1 MSGLNVTWTRGDGQ
15 TFTVDGGAIGLL
27 SVTGLNAPNL
37 EVYTQKNALGDGD
50 LVTGRRV
57 GSRTLEFS
65 CKARHASLNGVLLR
79 ALPSFFTAA
88 QTYGIEIDRSGD
100 KRYALSC
107 LLDSLEI
114 PAECVGV
121 PLSVQLSFLMPEGYF
136 ISSDSFGKNIAAIES
151 RCGYPFAAL
160 GKYGRVYGLYAFA
173 QTVYLDNDGDAEAY
187 CMAVIRARG
196 QVTYPK
202 LIAGSGYVRVLTL
215 MQEDD
220 ILAIDGKTKSVL
232 LNGVNLASK
241 LDKASDFQSLVFGLG
256 TNHIG
261 FSADVGANLM
271 DVYVYYNKRFLG
283 A

>member
-15 TFTVDGGAIGLL
+15 TFAVDGSAMGLV
-27 SVTGLNAPNL
+27 SATGLNTPNL
-37 EVYTQKNALGDGD
+37 EVYTQKNAQGDGD

-57 GSRTLEFS
+57 GSRTLEFT
-65 CKARHASLNGVLLR
+65 CKARYASLNAVLLR
-79 ALPSFFTAA
+79 AIPSFFIAA

-100 KRYALSC
+100 KRYAADC
-107 LLDSLEI
+107 LLESLEI
-114 PAECVGV
+114 PAEGAGV

-136 ISSDSFGKNIAAIES
+136 ISSDSFGKNIAEIEG
-151 RCGYPFAAL
+151 RCGYPFAARGL
-160 GKYGRVYGLYAFA
+160 YGRVYGLYAFA

-187 CMAVIRARG
+187 CMAVLRARG

-202 LIAGSGYVRVLTL
+202 LIAGGGYVRVLTP
-215 MQEDD
+215 MQGND
-220 ILAIDGKTKSVL
+220 ILTIDGKTKSVT

-261 FSADVGANLM
+261 FSADVGANLL